1 MQGINRRRVMGK
13 SLPYDAEIEYL
24 ESTGTQWIDT
34 GIDGNSIYGVELT
47 FISANS
53 VGAFDSILSCV
64 MDDFT
69 LGYFNGS
76 NQMYLRNRGRE
87 VFKGVSITQSLE
99 NNLSM
104 MDKEAIFNGVTYQ
117 ISTPIASRSQNLL
130 IANNSAYRRPA
141 HAKFKSLKLYSN
153 VLIRDFIPVRI
164 GTTGYMY
171 DKVSGQLFDNSGTGE
186 FILGPDINSG
196 NS

>member
-1 MQGINRRRVMGK
+1 MVNRRRVMGK
-13 SLPYDAEIEYL
+13 KLPYDAEIEYL

-34 GIDGNSIYGVELT
+34 GINGNSIYGVELT

-64 MDDFT
+64 PDDFT
-69 LGYFNGS
+69 LGYFTSS

-87 VFKGVSITQSLE
+87 IFKGVSITQSLE
-99 NNLSM
+99 NNLLM

-130 IANNSAYRRPA
+130 IANNSAYSRPA
-141 HAKFKSLKLYSN
+141 HAKYKTLKLYQD
-153 VLIRDFIPVRI
+153 VLVRDFIPVRI

-171 DKVSGQLFDNSGTGE
+171 DKVSKQLFGNSGTGE
-186 FILGPDINSG
+186 FILGPDVNSD